1 MSFAGMAVAVVD
13 NGGQW
18 THREWRVLNYLGCAA
33 EIVPNT
39 TPPAELEKFRAL
51 VLSGGAPR
59 IESEADALGLTA
71 EYLDAARWPIL
82 GICVGHQY
90 MAAHFGGAA
99 GPARVPEFGAA
110 LVSVAERGWLMT
122 GLPDE
127 FTAWESHND
136 EVTRLPDDFIALASS
151 DDCAVQ
157 AMQHRKLPYAGVQY
171 HPEVEHS
178 EYGAELFSNFLEY
191 AHAWNNV
198 SPPQVAASGFT
209 GDP

>member
-1 MSFAGMAVAVVD
+1 MAVAVVD

-33 EIVPNT
+33 EIMPNT
-39 TPPAELEKFRAL
+39 TPPVELERFRAL

-71 EYLDAARWPIL
+71 EYLDAVRWPIL

-110 LVSVAERGWLMT
+110 LISVAERGWLMA

-136 EVTRLPDDFIALASS
+136 EVTRLPDEFDILASS

-178 EYGAELFSNFLEY
+178 EYGAELFQNFLNKALE
-191 AHAWNNV
+191 WNE
-198 SPPQVAASGFT
+198 
-209 GDP
+209 

>member
-1 MSFAGMAVAVVD
+1 MAVAVVD

-33 EIVPNT
+33 EIMPNT
-39 TPPAELEKFRAL
+39 TPPVELERFRAL

-71 EYLDAARWPIL
+71 EYLDAVRWPIL

-110 LVSVAERGWLMT
+110 LVSVAERGWLMA

-127 FTAWESHND
+127 FTVWESHND
-136 EVTRLPDDFIALASS
+136 EVTRLSDDFIVLASS

-178 EYGAELFSNFLEY
+178 EYGAELFQNFLNKALE
-191 AHAWNNV
+191 WNE
-198 SPPQVAASGFT
+198 
-209 GDP
+209 

>member
-1 MSFAGMAVAVVD
+1 MPVAVID

-18 THREWRVLNYLGCAA
+18 THREWRVLNYLGCDA

-39 TPPAELEKFRAL
+39 LPLDELERFRAL

-59 IESEADALGLTA
+59 IESESEALGLTA

-90 MAAHFGGAA
+90 IATHYGGAA
-99 GPARVPEFGAA
+99 GPAKVPEFGSA
-110 LVSVAERGWLMT
+110 LVTVAERGWLME

-127 FTAWESHND
+127 LTVWESHND
-136 EVTRLPDDFIALASS
+136 EVTRLPDGFDILASS

-178 EYGAELFSNFLEY
+178 ECGAELFQNFLNKALE
-191 AHAWNNV
+191 WNE
-198 SPPQVAASGFT
+198 
-209 GDP
+209 

>member
-1 MSFAGMAVAVVD
+1 MAVAVVD

-33 EIVPNT
+33 EIMPNT
-39 TPPAELEKFRAL
+39 TPPIELERFRAL

-71 EYLDAARWPIL
+71 EDLDAVRWPIL

-110 LVSVAERGWLMT
+110 LVSVAERGWLMA

-127 FTAWESHND
+127 FTVWESHND
-136 EVTRLPDDFIALASS
+136 EVTRLPDDFIVLASS

-178 EYGAELFSNFLEY
+178 EYGAELFQNFLNKALE
-191 AHAWNNV
+191 WNE
-198 SPPQVAASGFT
+198 
-209 GDP
+209 